1 MVSLAD
7 CGNLIV
13 HRQGDIRGGVERET
27 YEIEGGP
34 YVAVSNQFSF
44 YHGYPNGYPTK
55 PGGKFKVG
63 PYKFR
68 TVSYD
73 FWADSIVAIQEK
85 WPLWWIAV
93 AWHRSSKLLDIFY
106 RRIIVTLA
114 VWRLADYHEATV
126 PYIGDI
132 HIVQRIRKLFNGKRI
147 SD

>member
-7 CGNLIV
+7 CGNIIV
-13 HRQGDIRGGVERET
+13 TRHMDIRGGVERET

-34 YVAVSNQFSF
+34 YVAVD
-44 YHGYPNGYPTK
+44 GYY
-55 PGGKFKVG
+55 GGGSIESGEGFVLG

-68 TVSYD
+68 TINYD
-73 FWADSIVAIQEK
+73 FCSDTVIAIQEK

-93 AWHRSSKLLDIFY
+93 AWHKYNKLIDIFY
-106 RRIIVTLA
+106 RRMIVTMA

-147 SD
+147 SN

>member
-7 CGNLIV
+7 CGNIIV
-13 HRQGDIRGGVERET
+13 YRQGDIKGGVERET

-34 YVAVSNQFSF
+34 YVAVSRIFNDC
-44 YHGYPNGYPTK
+44 PTK
-55 PGGKFKVG
+55 PGEGFMVG

-68 TVSYD
+68 VVEYEFMSD
-73 FWADSIVAIQEK
+73 NIIAIQEK

-93 AWHRSSKLLDIFY
+93 AWHRSNKLLDIFY
-106 RRIIVTLA
+106 RRMIVTLA